1 MTSTSVT
8 LQEFKRLEE
17 LYKFSTLTR
26 AVIAGSSKQWL
37 RKWQT
42 WAGKTERGTW
52 ARDGGTPDEPTIKEL
67 VTLAELAGQALGGT
81 ARKEKWPVVR
91 NADVFV
97 TPDSDLTYVVKR
109 REDAFL
115 LGVHEIVRAA
125 RRSLRQ
131 CARDG
136 CAEVFVAWRR
146 KDFCSDQCAQTARQQ
161 QSRDQRRFR
170 NLIKEGATEAQAA
183 EIVAKYRAQRVAE
196 HNARLER
203 EAGVDLLASHPC
215 GSR

>member
-1 MTSTSVT
+1 VNSTTVT
-8 LQEFKRLEE
+8 LREFERLEKLWE
-17 LYKFSTLTR
+17 FSKLTR
-26 AVIAGSSKQWL
+26 AVIAGSSKRWL
-37 RKWQT
+37 RKWQE
-42 WAGKTERGTW
+42 WAGNAERGTW
-52 ARDGGTPDEPTIKEL
+52 ARDGGTSDMPTLKEL
-67 VTLAELAGQALGGT
+67 VTLAELAHQALGWT

-97 TPDSDLTYVVKR
+97 TPDSGLTYVVKR

-115 LGVHEIVRAA
+115 LGVHEIVKAA

-136 CAEVFVAWRR
+136 CAEIFVAWRR

-170 NLIKEGATEAQAA
+170 NLVKAGATEAEATRVMERVRAERAA
-183 EIVAKYRAQRVAE
+183 K

-203 EAGVDLLASHPC
+203 EADLT
-215 GSR
+215 